1 MEKVADFMTLDST
14 KSVLVIDDNH
24 ISRRIIEEELA
35 SAGMNVI
42 MAESAEQGMDLAR
55 SHMPDMIT
63 LDLAVD
69 GVGGLELISRLKSSE
84 KTSRIPLVVV
94 TGAGSQNGMEKAL
107 GAGAVAVFRKPFPC
121 GKLGMFVNKRL
132 ASVSAKSR
140 RRRILLVEDSETIRA
155 ITKYLLERKGHD
167 VLEASDGVEGWETL
181 QKGADEIDMVVTDI
195 NMPNMDGRRLVEKIR
210 KESRFQFIPIIVST
224 TISEKENI
232 KLLLNM
238 GADDYIVKPFSSEEF
253 IARIQSHLRV
263 KSLYEELGRVN
274 RKLAQFNETLERR
287 VRERTAQLR
296 EANLDAIYSL
306 ALAAEAKDD
315 ATGNHVHRIQR
326 YCQALAAKLGIS
338 DVEAEEIGYSSIMH
352 DVGKIAVPDE
362 ILKKP
367 GKFTPEEFETMK
379 AHTVNGEKILPFKPF
394 FAMARKIARSHHE
407 KWDGSGYPDG
417 LAGENIPLCARIT
430 AVADVFDALI
440 SKRSY
445 KDEWPIEKA
454 MAEMKQCSGSHFD
467 PAVVDAMVELYNQG
481 ALTRILKEWV

>member
-1 MEKVADFMTLDST
+1 MTLDST
-14 KSVLVIDDNH
+14 KSVLVIDDNQ
-24 ISRRIIEEELA
+24 ISRRILEEELA

-42 MAESAEQGMDLAR
+42 MANSAEHGMDLAH
-55 SHMPDMIT
+55 SHIPDMIT
-63 LDLAVD
+63 LDLAID

-84 KTSRIPLVVV
+84 KTSRIPLIVI
-94 TGAGSQNGMEKAL
+94 TGAGSQKGMEKAL
-107 GAGAVAVFRKPFPC
+107 NAGAVAVFRKPFPC

-132 ASVSAKSR
+132 ASSAARTR

-167 VLEASDGVEGWETL
+167 VLEASDGVEGWEAL
-181 QKGADEIDMVVTDI
+181 QKGAADIDMVVTDI

-210 KESRFQFIPIIVST
+210 KEDRFQFIPIIIST

-274 RKLAQFNETLERR
+274 QKLAQFNETLEKR
-287 VRERTAQLR
+287 VRERTTQLR

-326 YCQALAAKLGIS
+326 YCQALALKLGIS
-338 DVEAEEIGYSSIMH
+338 DTEAEEIGYSSIMH

-367 GKFTPEEFETMK
+367 GKFTPGEFETMK
-379 AHTVNGEKILPFKPF
+379 AHTVNGEKILPSKPF
-394 FAMARKIARSHHE
+394 FAMARRIARGHHE

-417 LAGENIPLCARIT
+417 LAGEDIPLCARIT

-445 KDEWPIEKA
+445 KDEWPIDKA
-454 MAEMKQCSGSHFD
+454 MAEMKRCSGSHFD
-467 PAVVDAMVELYNQG
+467 PSVVDAMFELYDQG
-481 ALTRILKEWV
+481 ELDRILEKWI